1 MTDWSRSERT
11 VKTVEYTVPASEPW
25 GACWN
30 QVQQAL
36 DAACREYNERYKRD
50 REPSDDAIR
59 AHVTDDAI
67 VFQFTAPEG
76 GEASG

>member
-1 MTDWSRSERT
+1 MADWSRSERV

-25 GACWN
+25 GACWS

-36 DAACREYNERYKRD
+36 DAAFRDYAELYERN
-50 REPSDDAIR
+50 PSDDAIT

-67 VFQFTAPEG
+67 IFRFTVPQGKGA
-76 GEASG
+76 